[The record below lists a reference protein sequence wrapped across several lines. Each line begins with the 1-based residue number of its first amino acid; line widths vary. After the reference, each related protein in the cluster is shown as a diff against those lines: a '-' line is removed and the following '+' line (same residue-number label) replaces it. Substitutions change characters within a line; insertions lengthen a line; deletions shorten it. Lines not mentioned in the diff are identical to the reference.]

1 MKAFKVFVYGTLKR
15 GFPLHHHLR
24 GARYLGRAWLRGFV
38 MYDLGW
44 YPAILPGEGVVS
56 GELYEVDWATLLLL
70 DEVEEEGEEYERR
83 LLSVELEDGRRE
95 EAFVY
100 VYRKDLKGQPRVQEG
115 VWQKK
120 VSF

>member
-1 MKAFKVFVYGTLKR
+1 
-15 GFPLHHHLR
+15 
-24 GARYLGRAWLRGFV
+24 

-100 VYRKDLKGQPRVQEG
+100 VYRKGIHGQPRVQEG